1 MSHLSTAFYP
11 LKRVGF
17 RQQFFG
23 KMKKTIEIFTI
34 GFTKN
39 RSRIFDN
46 LTESKVKC
54 VIDTRVNNASQ
65 LAGFAKKK
73 I

>member
-1 MSHLSTAFYP
+1 
-11 LKRVGF
+11 
-17 RQQFFG
+17 
-23 KMKKTIEIFTI
+23 MKKTIEIFTI